1 MREESSMTGT
11 IDDTRVSAAADLL
24 LAARRTRTWLTALPD
39 DARPRSEAEAD
50 AVQDAVARQCGPLVA
65 WKVGARTP
73 MAEPFRSPIHAASVW
88 PGPAVLPADAL
99 QFIGLEAEIAY
110 RFDRP
115 LPPRD
120 TPYVAEEVH
129 AALGSIHPAI
139 EIVDSRFAKY
149 GGTDAL
155 SHRADQMNHGALI
168 VGGGRRDWRAFT
180 PVTQPVRLEIDG
192 AVAAEGVGGN
202 SAGDPL
208 RLLVWLANVGARA
221 LGGIAAGQI
230 VTTGSCTGTIFAKPG
245 VSATATFPGL
255 GSVSVTVE
263 G

>member
-1 MREESSMTGT
+1 MTGT
-11 IDDTRVSAAADLL
+11 IDEARVSAAAERLL
-24 LAARRTRTWLTALPD
+24 TARRTRAWLAALPD

-50 AVQDAVARQCGPLVA
+50 AVQDAVARRSGPQVA

-73 MAEPFRSPIHAASVW
+73 VGEPFRAPLNAATVW
-88 PGPAVLPADAL
+88 PGASVLPADAV

-110 RFDRP
+110 RFDRD

-120 TPYVAEEVH
+120 LPYAADEVY
-129 AALGSIHPAI
+129 AAIGSIHPAI
-139 EIVDSRFAKY
+139 EIVDTRFTAF

-168 VGGGRRDWRAFT
+168 VGAGRRDWRAFT

-192 AVAAEGVGGN
+192 AVASEGIGGN
-202 SAGDPL
+202 TAGDPL
-208 RLLVWLANVGARA
+208 RLLVWLANVGTRT

-245 VSATATFPGL
+245 VAATASFPGL
-255 GSVSVTVE
+255 GAVSVTVE
-263 G
+263 GG